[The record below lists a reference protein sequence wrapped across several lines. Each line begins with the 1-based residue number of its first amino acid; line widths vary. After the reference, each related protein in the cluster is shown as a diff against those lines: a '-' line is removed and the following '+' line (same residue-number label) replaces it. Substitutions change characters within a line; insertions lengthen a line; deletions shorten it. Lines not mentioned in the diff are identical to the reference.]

1 VISKTSTS
9 VVPMLGDQRIVASQD
24 VWDQATEDD
33 QEDVVVTQL
42 VDEPQERQLSARP
55 RVS

>member
-42 VDEPQERQLSARP
+42 VDGPQERQLSARP

>member
-1 VISKTSTS
+1 
-9 VVPMLGDQRIVASQD
+9 MLGDQRIVASQD